1 MYLYISHHYNNN
13 FIVDRQSLRIRYR
26 KIIPLKNAERE
37 GGRASPREREDA
49 FAGFSEH
56 IHLLNTSILN
66 SLRVKSRERAPPL
79 SYVAQWIT
87 RLTTNQEIPGSTP
100 GVGALFFP
108 FPSLFSP
115 PVGGSVSCPCGS
127 PGHTPPHECVPH
139 AHPYLGHDDPYVDP
153 TALVSRCGPASTS
166 PVTPV
171 PAELY
176 S

>member
-1 MYLYISHHYNNN
+1 MQ
-13 FIVDRQSLRIRYR
+13 RGR
-26 KIIPLKNAERE
+26 A
-37 GGRASPREREDA
+37 GGRPREREDA

-56 IHLLNTSILN
+56 IHLLNTSILIN
-66 SLRVKSRERAPPL
+66 FLVRVKSRERAPPL

>member
-1 MYLYISHHYNNN
+1 MQ
-13 FIVDRQSLRIRYR
+13 RGR
-26 KIIPLKNAERE
+26 A
-37 GGRASPREREDA
+37 GGRPREREDA
-49 FAGFSEH
+49 FAGFSED
-56 IHLLNTSILN
+56 IHLLNTSILHH
-66 SLRVKSRERAPPL
+66 SLESQISRKG
-79 SYVAQWIT
+79 
-87 RLTTNQEIPGSTP
+87 TTP
-100 GVGALFFP
+100 VLRGAMDNALDYESRDSRFDSWRRSFIFSFP
-108 FPSLFSP
+108 FLFPP